1 MTEDER
7 LRELRLEQ
15 IKTVP
20 TKSIETT
27 YLNMNELKVIDNLL
41 DSHYINYE
49 NVDAI
54 NLIRKIR
61 KILEGEMK

>member
-1 MTEDER
+1 MTGDER

-15 IKTVP
+15 VKTVP

-27 YLNMNELKVIDNLL
+27 YLNMNELKVIYNLL

-61 KILEGEMK
+61 NLIGEDV

>member
-1 MTEDER
+1 MTGDER

-15 IKTVP
+15 VKTVP
-20 TKSIETT
+20 TKLMETT
-27 YLNMNELKVIDNLL
+27 YLNMNELKVIYNLL

-61 KILEGEMK
+61 SLIGEDV